1 MNAQDIIISLAKEL
15 HLKPRRVGRPPI
27 RSRLLRFKKGNMG
40 YSFVCGPQ
48 DVIIRVYK
56 IKLESGSR
64 TLMKDWLK
72 VDLHDPDS
80 LDKIR
85 AFI

>member
-1 MNAQDIIISLAKEL
+1 MNAQDLVISLAREL
-15 HLKPRRVGRPPI
+15 HLKPNGVGRPPI
-27 RSRLLRFKKGNMG
+27 QSRLLRFKKGDMG
-40 YSFVCGPQ
+40 YSFVCGIGDPI
-48 DVIIRVYK
+48 VRVYK
-56 IKLESGSR
+56 IKLESGNR
-64 TLMKDWLK
+64 TLMKDWLR